1 MYSKELTEKKNDFIT
16 RAEEVLNKA
25 KAENRELSEEEASE
39 IKEIRDN
46 VRRIVET
53 LELGEDVK
61 KMGAENTTEPT
72 TEADV
77 EETRAFEA
85 YVRGTVNE
93 RASNLTLTD
102 NGAVIPTTI
111 ANKIIKKVYD
121 LSPVFRLSTK
131 YKVKGPLEIPYYDEE
146 TTSITVAYASEFTA
160 LSSNVGKF
168 KNISLTGF
176 LAGALSLISRSL
188 INNSQFDIVSFIVD
202 AMAESI
208 ARFIEHE
215 CLIGTDGKAI
225 GLSALTNALI
235 TAAANAITADELIM
249 LQGKIKDIYQ
259 ANAVW
264 VMSSNTKTAIR
275 LLKNGEG
282 KYLLNDDIS
291 APFGHTLLGKPVYVT
306 DNMPDIA
313 AGNTAIYYGD
323 FKGLATKFT
332 EDINIQVLRERY
344 ADQHAV
350 GVIGWLEF
358 DCNVENEQKLAKL
371 VMKAS

>member
-1 MYSKELTEKKNDFIT
+1 MYSKELTEKKNDLIT

-25 KAENRELSEEEASE
+25 KAENRELSEEEATE
-39 IKEIRDN
+39 LREIRDN

-53 LELGEDVK
+53 LELDDAVK
-61 KMGAENTTEPT
+61 KMGEKGTSEPAT
-72 TEADV
+72 DTDV

-85 YVRGTVNE
+85 YVRGLVNE

-102 NGAVIPTTI
+102 NGAVIPTSI

-121 LSPVFRLSTK
+121 LSPVLRLSTK
-131 YKVKGPLEIPYYDEE
+131 YNVKGTLEIPYYDEE
-146 TTSITVAYASEFTA
+146 TSSITVAYASEFTE
-160 LSSNVGKF
+160 LNSNIGKF
-168 KNISLTGF
+168 KNITLTGF

-188 INNSQFDIVSFIVD
+188 INNSQFDIVSFVIE

-215 CLIGTDGKAI
+215 CLIGTSNKAT
-225 GLSALTNALI
+225 GLSTLTNLLK
-235 TAAANAITADELIM
+235 TAAANAITADELIT

-264 VMSSNTKTAIR
+264 VMSPTTKTAIR
-275 LLKNGEG
+275 LLKDGENR
-282 KYLLNDDIS
+282 YLLQDDIS

-358 DCNVENEQKLAKL
+358 DSKVENEQKLAKL
-371 VMKAS
+371 VMKE

>member
-1 MYSKELTEKKNDFIT
+1 MYSKELTEKKNDLIT
-16 RAEEVLNKA
+16 RAEAVLDKA
-25 KAENRELSEEEASE
+25 KTENRELSEEEAAE

-46 VRRIVET
+46 VRRIAET
-53 LELGEDVK
+53 LNLGEDVK
-61 KMGAENTTEPT
+61 KMGAEEAPKSETD
-72 TEADV
+72 ADV

-85 YVRGTVNE
+85 YVRGVVNE

-102 NGAVIPTTI
+102 NGAVIPASI

-121 LSPVFRLSTK
+121 LSPVLRLSTK
-131 YKVKGPLEIPYYDEE
+131 YNVKGTIEIPYYDEE
-146 TTSITVAYASEFTA
+146 TSSISVAYATEFTE
-160 LSSNVGKF
+160 LNSNVGKF
-168 KNISLTGF
+168 KNITLTGF

-188 INNSQFDIVSFIVD
+188 INNSQFDIVSFVVD

-215 CLIGTDGKAI
+215 CLVGTPDKAT
-225 GLSALTNALI
+225 GLSTLTNSL
-235 TAAANAITADELIM
+235 TSAAATAITADELIT

-264 VMSSNTKTAIR
+264 VMSPNTKTALRR
-275 LLKNGEG
+275 LKDGENR
-282 KYLLNDDIS
+282 YLLQDDIS
-291 APFGHTLLGKPVYVT
+291 APFGHTLLGKPIYVT
-306 DNMPDIA
+306 DNMPDMA
-313 AGNTAIYYGD
+313 AGKTAIYYGD
-323 FKGLATKFT
+323 FKGLSTKFT

-358 DCNVENEQKLAKL
+358 DSKVENAQKLTKL
-371 VMKAS
+371 VMKA